1 MLDPAGAAPKGH
13 GTNVASLSGKKP
25 INPGNGGAFTMET
38 PLDAVNAFFNGI
50 L

>member
-1 MLDPAGAAPKGH
+1 MPDPAGAKGH

-25 INPGNGGAFTMET
+25 IDPGNGGAFTMET
-38 PLDAVNAFFNGI
+38 PLDAVNAFFNGV